1 MHIVSTDV
9 LVVGAGPAGLT
20 ASAFLAQ
27 AGIRVIAL
35 SRHSGTAPQPRASFT
50 NQRTM
55 EVFRDLGIEND
66 VRLVST
72 PGLTMGHNVMATS
85 LTGQEI
91 LRYQTYGV
99 GERLTD
105 YHLASPCEFYN
116 SPQHILEPVML
127 RAALDRGADVRF
139 SHELVTIEQTD
150 QEVIARIMDRVTG
163 EEYLVRAAYVIGADG
178 GRSRVAEQVGI
189 PFEGE
194 SSLMHMVNAWI
205 EVDLTEH
212 TAYRPGGIYMIFQ
225 PGGGSWVGSGS
236 FVSVRQW
243 NDWVLVREYD
253 PSGGEPDT
261 SDEAVVNAARTLIG
275 DPNIPVRVK
284 GTSKWQVN
292 NLVAKEYR
300 SGRVFIA
307 GDAAHRHSP
316 AGGLGSNTC
325 IQDSYNLA
333 WKLAFVLKGKAG
345 AGLLDSYH
353 DERQPIGKQIVDR
366 AMINLRNKSAV
377 AEALGLRR
385 GQSAEEGWASLRSLF
400 SDEPGA
406 AERRKNLEA
415 VRALQHSRSNAHG
428 IALGQRYSSCAVV
441 DDGTPFPEATRDPEV
456 YFHPTTHPGA
466 RLPHVWVERDRKSLS
481 TLDLAGHGRF
491 CLIVG
496 IGGAPW
502 SEAAASLSAELGIEL
517 PVFALGYQCEYD
529 DVLGEWA
536 RLREIDDRGAL
547 LVRPDQHI
555 AWRSLTRPSSPRD
568 ALAEALRHALALG
581 PQPVG
586 ATCKQENSFV

>member
-1 MHIVSTDV
+1 MQTVSTDV

-20 ASAFLAQ
+20 AAVCLAQ
-27 AGIRVIAL
+27 AGVRVVAL
-35 SRHSGTAPQPRASFT
+35 SRYSGTAPQPRASFT

-55 EVFRDLGIEND
+55 EVFRDIGIESD

-72 PGLTMGHNVMATS
+72 PGLTMGHNVMAAS
-85 LTGQEI
+85 LTGPEI
-91 LRYQTYGV
+91 MRYQTYGV

-116 SPQHILEPVML
+116 SPQHVLEPVMF

-139 SHELVTIEQTD
+139 SHEMLSIEQND
-150 QEVIARIMDRVTG
+150 EEVVARILDHGTG
-163 EEYLVRAAYVIGADG
+163 EEYLIRAAYAIGADG
-178 GRSRVAEQVGI
+178 GRSRVAEQVGL

-194 SSLMHMVNAWI
+194 SSLMHMINAWI
-205 EVDLTEH
+205 EVDLSDY
-212 TAYRPGGIYMIFQ
+212 TAYRPGGIYMVFQ

-236 FVSVRQW
+236 FVNVRQW
-243 NDWVLVREYD
+243 DDWVLVREYD
-253 PSGGEPDT
+253 ASEGEPDT
-261 SDEAVVNAARTLIG
+261 SDEAVIAAARILIG
-275 DPNIPVRVK
+275 DPNIPVKVK

-292 NLVAKEYR
+292 NMVAKEYR
-300 SGRVFIA
+300 RGRVFIA

-345 AGLLDSYH
+345 PGLLDSYH

-366 AMINLRNKSAV
+366 AMLNLRNKSAV
-377 AEALGLRR
+377 AEVLGLRR
-385 GQSAEEGWASLRSLF
+385 GQSAEDGWASLRSLF

-406 AERRKNLEA
+406 AERREA
-415 VRALQHSRSNAHG
+415 LAVVRSLQHARSNAHG
-428 IALGQRYSSCAVV
+428 IALGQRYTSCAVI
-441 DDGTPFPEATRDPEV
+441 DDGTPFPNAARDPEV
-456 YFHPTTHPGA
+456 YYQPTTHPGA
-466 RLPHVWVERDRKSLS
+466 RLPHVWVERDRKRLS
-481 TLDLAGHGRF
+481 MLDLAGHGRF

-502 SEAAASLSAELGIEL
+502 AEAAASLSAEFDVQL
-517 PVFALGYQCEYD
+517 PVFAVGYRCEYD

-555 AWRSLTRPSSPRD
+555 AWRSFTRPSSPYD
-568 ALAEALRHALALG
+568 ALADALRQTLALG
-581 PQPVG
+581 S
-586 ATCKQENSFV
+586 K

>member
-1 MHIVSTDV
+1 MKSFGGTQVQTVSTDV

-20 ASAFLAQ
+20 AAVCLAQ
-27 AGIRVIAL
+27 AGVRVVAL
-35 SRHSGTAPQPRASFT
+35 SRYSGTAPQPRASFT

-55 EVFRDLGIEND
+55 EVFRDIGIESD

-72 PGLTMGHNVMATS
+72 PGLTMGHNVMAAS
-85 LTGQEI
+85 LTGPEI
-91 LRYQTYGV
+91 MRYQTYGV

-116 SPQHILEPVML
+116 SPQHVLEPVMF

-139 SHELVTIEQTD
+139 SHEMLSIEQND
-150 QEVIARIMDRVTG
+150 EEVVARILDHGTG
-163 EEYLVRAAYVIGADG
+163 EEYLIRAAYAIGADG
-178 GRSRVAEQVGI
+178 GRSRVAEQVGL

-194 SSLMHMVNAWI
+194 SSLMHMINAWI
-205 EVDLTEH
+205 EVDLSDY
-212 TAYRPGGIYMIFQ
+212 TAYRPGGIYMVFQ

-236 FVSVRQW
+236 FVNVRQW
-243 NDWVLVREYD
+243 DDWVLVREYD
-253 PSGGEPDT
+253 ASEGEPDT
-261 SDEAVVNAARTLIG
+261 SDEAVIAAARILIG
-275 DPNIPVRVK
+275 DPNIPVKVK

-292 NLVAKEYR
+292 NMVAKEYR
-300 SGRVFIA
+300 RGRVFIA

-345 AGLLDSYH
+345 PGLLDSYH

-366 AMINLRNKSAV
+366 AMLNLRNKSAV
-377 AEALGLRR
+377 AEVLGLRR
-385 GQSAEEGWASLRSLF
+385 GQSAEDGWASLRSLF

-406 AERRKNLEA
+406 AERREA
-415 VRALQHSRSNAHG
+415 LAVVRSLQHARSNAHG
-428 IALGQRYSSCAVV
+428 IALGQRYTSCAVI
-441 DDGTPFPEATRDPEV
+441 DDGTPFPNAARDPEV
-456 YFHPTTHPGA
+456 YYQPTTHPGA
-466 RLPHVWVERDRKSLS
+466 RLPHVWVERDRKRLS
-481 TLDLAGHGRF
+481 MLDLAGHGRF

-502 SEAAASLSAELGIEL
+502 AEAAASLSAEFDVQL
-517 PVFALGYQCEYD
+517 PVFAVGYRCEYD

-555 AWRSLTRPSSPRD
+555 AWRSFTRPSSPYD
-568 ALAEALRHALALG
+568 ALADALRQTLALG
-581 PQPVG
+581 S
-586 ATCKQENSFV
+586 K